1 MAVLKRILSFF
12 VSILLLVAKLLCLAV
27 RLVLSLF
34 LLVVQMVLVI
44 FHAGSSFKKGNYR
57 ICIGSGDRPHP
68 VSYIKTEYRIH
79 DRVFMY
85 GCGCG

>member
-34 LLVVQMVLVI
+34 LLVAQMVLVI
-44 FHAGSSFKKGNYR
+44 FHAGSSL
-57 ICIGSGDRPHP
+57 
-68 VSYIKTEYRIH
+68 
-79 DRVFMY
+79 
-85 GCGCG
+85 